1 MVDENAKITVIM
13 LSFNERLHIERAIKS
28 VQQFADRVCV
38 VDSYSTDDTVTRIKA
53 LGGEVVQNKWVNYA
67 TQFNFGLKH
76 FAPASGWVMRL
87 DSDEYVTDEL
97 AQQIKHTLGRQPD
110 DVTGVTVRRRV
121 IFKDKWIRYGG
132 YYPTWL
138 LRFWRAGVAHCENRW
153 MDEHMV
159 LARGRAE
166 RVNLDIVDHNLN
178 DISWWT
184 KKHDAYAER
193 EAVDVLNGLHQA
205 FEVDQLGDAT
215 GLSTDIQAQRKR
227 KAKGVYARAP
237 KFLRAWL
244 YFLLRYFLQGGFLDG
259 WRGLQWHTLQGL
271 WYRMLVDVKIEELEQ
286 RAQAQRL
293 SVRDY
298 LVNEYAHGVSRRA

>member
-110 DVTGVTVRRRV
+110 DVTGVTRAAARDLQRQMDSLRRV
-121 IFKDKWIRYGG
+121 LPHVVTAI
-132 YYPTWL
+132 
-138 LRFWRAGVAHCENRW
+138 
-153 MDEHMV
+153 
-159 LARGRAE
+159 LAC
-166 RVNLDIVDHNLN
+166 
-178 DISWWT
+178 
-184 KKHDAYAER
+184 
-193 EAVDVLNGLHQA
+193 
-205 FEVDQLGDAT
+205 
-215 GLSTDIQAQRKR
+215 
-227 KAKGVYARAP
+227 
-237 KFLRAWL
+237 
-244 YFLLRYFLQGGFLDG
+244 
-259 WRGLQWHTLQGL
+259 WRGAL
-271 WYRMLVDVKIEELEQ
+271 RESVD
-286 RAQAQRL
+286 
-293 SVRDY
+293 
-298 LVNEYAHGVSRRA
+298 G